1 MYNTTQQRK
10 SWGAGN
16 FPFNWAALYCAH
28 FEGEKLYDL
37 QSYSWQTTDK
47 PCQAWSHS
55 CLCSYFLQVTCL
67 VGVSIPMSDPAAGR
81 AEQRS
86 QGNVTLW
93 SMFLT
98 DRNMPSFQHLFLRGW
113 KSKLWVVMYMRM
125 RWSRLIK
132 LSHFCSF
139 WNLPQCSSTSG
150 NGTGNFRSG
159 TCGQVRAV
167 KQGQDIT
174 VGGEGQT

>member
-1 MYNTTQQRK
+1 MSVGIFSERQEASEVGRSISSGLASASAVLIFPQNKLLQFVRRILKHFYIYNTTQQRK

-98 DRNMPSFQHLFLRGW
+98 DRNMPSFQHFLRG
-113 KSKLWVVMYMRM
+113 
-125 RWSRLIK
+125 
-132 LSHFCSF
+132 
-139 WNLPQCSSTSG
+139 
-150 NGTGNFRSG
+150 
-159 TCGQVRAV
+159 
-167 KQGQDIT
+167 
-174 VGGEGQT
+174 

>member
-37 QSYSWQTTDK
+37 QSYNWQTTDK
-47 PCQAWSHS
+47 PCQAWSRS

-67 VGVSIPMSDPAAGR
+67 VGVSLPMSDPAAGR

-93 SMFLT
+93 SK
-98 DRNMPSFQHLFLRGW
+98 PSR
-113 KSKLWVVMYMRM
+113 
-125 RWSRLIK
+125 
-132 LSHFCSF
+132 
-139 WNLPQCSSTSG
+139 T
-150 NGTGNFRSG
+150 G
-159 TCGQVRAV
+159 TCQVSNTFSS
-167 KQGQDIT
+167 GDENLNS
-174 VGGEGQT
+174 GL